1 MSWLQKLFNKN
12 SNNNQNKNE
21 GINII
26 IEEKKIPP
34 VEKEPVIKKEYILP
48 PVGLIDNQESY
59 LFKKGLISL
68 NNDKLSF
75 AMKHYGSDEYAKI
88 SITEMPNLLIGGT
101 LMSGKSSL
109 VNNILATILMR
120 AKPDEVRLVLIDSKK
135 IEFSIYNGLPHLL
148 VPVISDPKRATM
160 TLKRLVGEVERRY
173 DIFKESTVRNI
184 DDYNRYVDKLNE
196 ELPESEK
203 IKNMPYILITID
215 EFTPITSVEA
225 IDMIEH
231 ISSLGYPAGVHIVLV
246 VNHPSANVIS
256 RLAQG
261 NFLSRISFR
270 TVSKQDS
277 RMILDE
283 NGAEE
288 LEGKGTC
295 LYKSIQNV
303 KPVKLETPYISDMSL
318 RVIIDYV
325 CQQQK
330 SMYDNSLLEE
340 YKGCVEETDDD
351 YEEPLYNE
359 IVEFVVSTGKA
370 SASLLQRRFQ
380 LGYNRAARCI
390 DLLEERGII
399 GPQNGSKPRE
409 VIKKD

>member
-21 GINII
+21 EINII
-26 IEEKKIPP
+26 IEEKKMPSI
-34 VEKEPVIKKEYILP
+34 EEEPVIKKEYILP

-68 NNDKLSF
+68 EDDKLSF
-75 AMKHYGSDEYAKI
+75 VMKQYGSEEYKKI

-109 VNNILATILMR
+109 VNSILATILMR
-120 AKPDEVRLVLIDSKK
+120 AKPDEVKLVLIDSKK
-135 IEFSIYNGLPHLL
+135 IELSIYNGIPHLL
-148 VPVISDPKRATM
+148 VPVISDPKRATIA
-160 TLKRLVGEVERRY
+160 LKRMVGEVERRY
-173 DIFKESTVRNI
+173 DVFKESTTRNI

-203 IKNMPYILITID
+203 IKHMPYILIAID

-246 VNHPSANVIS
+246 VNHPSSNVIS

-261 NFLSRISFR
+261 NFSSRISFR
-270 TVSKQDS
+270 TVSRQDS

-288 LEGKGTC
+288 LVGKGVC
-295 LYKSIQNV
+295 LYKDIQNI
-303 KPVKLETPYISDMSL
+303 KSIKLEVPYISDMSL
-318 RVIIDYV
+318 RMIIDYI

-330 SMYDNSLLEE
+330 SMYDNKLLEE
-340 YKGCVEETDDD
+340 E
-351 YEEPLYNE
+351 YEEPLYDE
-359 IVEFVVSTGKA
+359 IVDFVVSQGKA
-370 SASLLQRRFQ
+370 SASLLQRRFR
-380 LGYNRAARCI
+380 LSYNRAAKCI
-390 DLLEERGII
+390 DLLEERGIV

-409 VIKKD
+409 VFKKRY

>member
-1 MSWLQKLFNKN
+1 MPKRGSTFTK
-12 SNNNQNKNE
+12 S
-21 GINII
+21 
-26 IEEKKIPP
+26 
-34 VEKEPVIKKEYILP
+34 LP
-48 PVGLIDNQESY
+48 AGLIDNQESY
-59 LFKKGLISL
+59 PFKKGLISL
-68 NNDKLSF
+68 DNDKLSF
-75 AMKHYGSDEYAKI
+75 AMKHYGSEEYAKI

-109 VNNILATILMR
+109 VNSILATILMCT
-120 AKPDEVRLVLIDSKK
+120 KPDEVKLVLIDSKK
-135 IEFSIYNGLPHLL
+135 IEFSIYNGIPHLL
-148 VPVISDPKRATM
+148 TPVISDPKRATIA
-160 TLKRLVGEVERRY
+160 LKRMVGEVERRY
-173 DIFKESTVRNI
+173 DVFKESTTRNI

-203 IKNMPYILITID
+203 IKHMPYILIAID

-246 VNHPSANVIS
+246 VNHPSSNVIS

-261 NFLSRISFR
+261 NFSSRISFR
-270 TVSKQDS
+270 TVSRQDS

-288 LEGKGTC
+288 LVGKGVC
-295 LYKSIQNV
+295 LYKDIQNI
-303 KPVKLETPYISDMSL
+303 KSIKLEVPYISDMSL
-318 RVIIDYV
+318 RAIIDYA

-330 SMYDNSLLEE
+330 SMYTNGLLKENKNYVSE
-340 YKGCVEETDDD
+340 LDDG
-351 YEEPLYNE
+351 YEEPLYDE
-359 IVEFVVSTGKA
+359 IVDFVVSSGKA
-370 SASLLQRRFQ
+370 SASLLQRRFR

-409 VIKKD
+409 VLKKKY